1 MTANFSAQGEWSLHQ
16 SNGIGVGLTLFQDSN
31 GLLKGSAN
39 TGSMKG
45 SLESGGKV
53 DGDSIF
59 FIVKWDSG
67 SRGRYA
73 GTRSRFDRRLT
84 GTTSDL
90 VHPENV
96 ATWSTVKQF

>member
-1 MTANFSAQGEWSLHQ
+1 VSGVLHQ
-16 SNGIGVGLTLFQDSN
+16 SNGIGVGLTLFQDSA
-31 GLLKGSAN
+31 GGMKGSAN

-45 SLESGGKV
+45 SLGSGANV
-53 DGDSIF
+53 DGDSIL

-84 GTTSDL
+84 GNSSDL

-96 ATWSTVKQF
+96 ATWSTTKQF